1 MFFSIEVV
9 LIPTLSAISGIDI
22 FEFSFIREMI
32 FTQLFTQLFPEVF
45 WVVSP
50 RVFRDVLIRL
60 KEAVK
65 NGSKEK
71 VTLSLPCSFL
81 WEGLTSLS
89 LFLFFELKF
98 VGHIVV
104 PVVFDFVFTLQPA
117 NDNPGA
123 NTHGAGKSEDI
134 FFIKSP
140 PLDEGFIHMRGD

>member
-9 LIPTLSAISGIDI
+9 LIPNLSAISVIDI
-22 FEFSFIREMI
+22 FEFSLIREMI
-32 FTQLFTQLFPEVF
+32 FRRFSPNFSPNFFPEGFLVDF
-45 WVVSP
+45 T
-50 RVFRDVLIRL
+50 RL
-60 KEAVK
+60 KETVK
-65 NGSKEK
+65 NESKEK
-71 VTLSLPCSFL
+71 LTPPFPCSFL

-117 NDNPGA
+117 NDNPRA
-123 NTHGAGKSEDI
+123 NTHGAGKSKDI

-140 PLDEGFIHMRGD
+140 SLDEGFIHMRGD